1 MFRLFFVLI
10 VALFIPS
17 CAVHLTP
24 PQTQKEKQNAQLI
37 NDYYLNEAAK
47 KRAAEARLSQ
57 QNN

>member
-17 CAVHLTP
+17 CAVHLTS

-37 NDYYLNEAAK
+37 NDYYLNEAAE
-47 KRAAEARLSQ
+47 KRGISF
-57 QNN
+57 